1 MRTIPILAGAA
12 VTLLLAGATMAA
24 SPSPT
29 PKPSAKPTAT
39 PSASPSPSPSPSPAA
54 GGGGSTS
61 GTTASGD
68 TFAAMIKPLGTT
80 HGNATFVEHANG
92 TGTLTVTLD
101 GLRADQPWVVDV
113 DGGTVDK
120 AIERPADEIVFRSG
134 MGVERVSDD
143 TVRIHLTK
151 HEVRDF
157 LAAKA
162 AKGVVV
168 EVSDGT
174 NRAAAEFTS

>member
-12 VTLLLAGATMAA
+12 ITLLVAGATMAA

-39 PSASPSPSPSPSPAA
+39 PAASPSSSPSPST
-54 GGGGSTS
+54 GTGGSAT
-61 GTTASGD
+61 GTTSSGA
-68 TFAAMIKPLGTT
+68 TFTATINPLDTT
-80 HGNATFVEHANG
+80 HGSATFVQHANG

-101 GLRADQPWVVDV
+101 GLRADQAWNVDV
-113 DGGTVDK
+113 DGGTMNRI
-120 AIERPADEIVFRSG
+120 IERPADEIAFRSG
-134 MGVERVSDD
+134 MGVERVSND

-151 HEVRDF
+151 QEVHDF